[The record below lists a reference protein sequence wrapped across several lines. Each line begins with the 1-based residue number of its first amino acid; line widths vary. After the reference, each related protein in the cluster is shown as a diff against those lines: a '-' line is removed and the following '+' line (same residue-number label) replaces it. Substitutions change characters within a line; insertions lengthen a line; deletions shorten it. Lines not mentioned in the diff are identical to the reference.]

1 MILFMAKKR
10 KEIRIKI
17 NTNSVVKEN
26 SYTKIRMLTKET
38 TNKKVTITTT
48 ANSKKVNIKTKDLNK
63 TDNVQ
68 PKANSRI
75 STINHQVLM
84 EIRVMDITDKNGIH
98 MRRIIISNL
107 IMEEIIINNNKD
119 HQEILIIT
127 TQASMMVI
135 KDLQADKKFKML
147 ETPYNY

>member
-1 MILFMAKKR
+1 
-10 KEIRIKI
+10 
-17 NTNSVVKEN
+17 
-26 SYTKIRMLTKET
+26 MLTKET
-38 TNKKVTITTT
+38 INKKVTITTT
-48 ANSKKVNIKTKDLNK
+48 ANLKKVNIKIKDLSK

-75 STINHQVLM
+75 STINRQVLM
-84 EIRVMDITDKNGIH
+84 EIRVMGITDKNGIH

-127 TQASMMVI
+127 TQVSMTVI
-135 KDLQADKKFKML
+135 KDPQADKKFKML